1 MGDTVKT
8 GIEKAAKPA
17 HKYEKILIGG
27 HKFELILV
35 TKYPN
40 TANKKAQK
48 CRKHGFYTR
57 VIELPLG
64 VFSVYRRHKT
74 ETVVFQKPESLQRP
88 SDSL

>member
-1 MGDTVKT
+1 MGDAVKT
-8 GIEKAAKPA
+8 GVEKAAKPA

-57 VIELPLG
+57 VIELPIG
-64 VFSVYRRHKT
+64 IFSVYRRHKT
-74 ETVVFQKPESLQRP
+74 EVVVFQKPELLSTK
-88 SDSL
+88 S